1 MEIKIKELMLV
12 NLTSRKS
19 EKSSKVYYNA
29 VCLNNGFPVRLSC
42 SEAFYNAF
50 SKKLADEKILT
61 LHNVDAFVSFYKDVV
76 RINLI

>member
-12 NLTSRKS
+12 NLGSRKS
-19 EKSSKVYYNA
+19 NNGKVYYNA
-29 VCLNNGFPVRLSC
+29 VCIHNGFPVRLSC

-76 RINLI
+76 RVNLV